1 MIGLEMVVI
10 MVVIVILDHLKRKVQ
25 ILTFF

>member
-10 MVVIVILDHLKRKVQ
+10 VVVIVILDNLKRKVQ
-25 ILTFF
+25 ILTFH